1 MLGNRT
7 CIKIVISCL
16 NLYTN
21 TADAKY
27 RPVLVPREKGFLIL
41 FSKAKEAF
49 LKRVNPVTLME
60 ASEV

>member
-16 NLYTN
+16 NLYMN

-27 RPVLVPREKGFLIL
+27 RPTLVQREKRIS
-41 FSKAKEAF
+41 FSFQQGKGSLPEA
-49 LKRVNPVTLME
+49 RQPGYANGGR
-60 ASEV
+60 